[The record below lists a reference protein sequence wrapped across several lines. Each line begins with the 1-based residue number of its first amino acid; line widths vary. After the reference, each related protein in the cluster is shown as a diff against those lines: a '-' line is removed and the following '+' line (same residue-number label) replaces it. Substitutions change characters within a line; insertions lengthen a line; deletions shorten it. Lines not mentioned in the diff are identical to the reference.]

1 MSSKQPRAASRR
13 RLPKGPS
20 QGQPQGPSQ
29 GQPQGPSQGQP
40 KGPSQGPSRDASASE
55 ASRAPSAASLHSVGQ
70 TTDYSDTESIMSVS
84 DCGSIRRESRKRF
97 LRQKSGGSPDTARTP
112 AKRAIVEADLEE
124 MVASKEKLARTTRAK
139 AGYGAATVR
148 YADHSVEE
156 MERMALEDQG
166 EIIEVASKSSNLK
179 GTFQKAL
186 KCRAASLIG
195 IVKELSQRTTS
206 NETRLL
212 QAKVDRLQKEMSALQ
227 ARIAELM
234 ARSKGTSEGPA
245 VAAAPSNLED
255 IIRKVVMEE
264 RAFTKACFAGIED
277 RLLPEKRLRP
287 PLGRTSTAPP
297 PQEAAPA
304 QKEQPKATKAGK
316 GKGKGKKSPSAP
328 TSQAGAS
335 AAPAP
340 AQAPVREDALLPST
354 TPSNEPWK
362 KVVGKKQ
369 RKGKKPV
376 PESPAANKAPAGK
389 RRKLVPPKTA
399 AVVVTLTAEAVTR
412 GETYESVL
420 RRARANIDPVQPS
433 EGRVTCRRTQ
443 TGARIFEFSGAQGSA
458 KADTFASQLKEVIA
472 DTAKIARPL
481 KCVTLEVTDLDD
493 SVNQEEVVAAVAA
506 LGGCDIAAIKGRAI
520 RPGRGG
526 MGSLR
531 LECPV
536 MAAKAV
542 LAKGRLPV
550 GFSSAGVRALEDE
563 PMRCYKC
570 FGIGH
575 TRALCPSAA
584 ERTDLCFRCGKGG
597 HRSTACEATKPHC
610 AVCADSGRPADHI
623 MTGRK
628 CRPPLKKGKAQVTT
642 RPAAAAVTAIPVP
655 VPTTEGSAMNTD

>member
-1 MSSKQPRAASRR
+1 MSSKQTRAASRR
-13 RLPKGPS
+13 RLPTGPS

-29 GQPQGPSQGQP
+29 GQT
-40 KGPSQGPSRDASASE
+40 KGPSQGHSRDASASE
-55 ASRAPSAASLHSVGQ
+55 ASRAPSAASLRSVGQ
-70 TTDYSDTESIMSVS
+70 TTDYSDTESVMSVS

-97 LRQKSGGSPDTARTP
+97 LRQKSGGSPDAARTP

-124 MVASKEKLARTTRAK
+124 VVASKEKVTRTTRAK
-139 AGYGAATVR
+139 AGYGAPTVR

-166 EIIEVASKSSNLK
+166 EIVEVASKSSNLK

-186 KCRAASLIG
+186 KCRAASLMG

-212 QAKVDRLQKEMSALQ
+212 QAKVDRLQKEMSALH

-234 ARSKGTSEGPA
+234 ARSEGTSEGPA

-297 PQEAAPA
+297 PQEVAPA

-340 AQAPVREDALLPST
+340 AQAPVKEDALLPST

-420 RRARANIDPVQPS
+420 RRARANIDPVQPG

-458 KADTFASQLKEVIA
+458 KADTFANQLKETIA
-472 DTAKIARPL
+472 DTAKVARPV

-493 SVNQEEVVAAVAA
+493 SVTQEEVVAAVAA
-506 LGGCDIAAIKGRAI
+506 LGSCDIAAIKGRAI

-536 MAAKAV
+536 VAAKAV

-575 TRALCPSAA
+575 TRALCPCDA

-597 HRSTACEATKPHC
+597 HKSTACEATKPHC

-623 MTGRK
+623 MAGRK

-642 RPAAAAVTAIPVP
+642 RPAAAAATAIPAP
-655 VPTTEGSAMNTD
+655 VPATEGNAMNTD